1 MQPTVHDIRPLFRL
15 KNQSVNIVTLICI
28 YKSAF
33 KYFFVLLV
41 KNGSN
46 LKENK
51 KKIQLMLFFLKLALP
66 TVSSSVVPR
75 DAAAKTVIFK
85 K

>member
-51 KKIQLMLFFLKLALP
+51 KNTA
-66 TVSSSVVPR
+66 
-75 DAAAKTVIFK
+75 DVIFFK
-85 K
+85 VGPPDSVIICCPT

>member
-51 KKIQLMLFFLKLALP
+51 KNTADVIFFKVGP
-66 TVSSSVVPR
+66 PVSSSVVPR